1 MTPQER
7 ELINSL
13 FDRLRPLESNPRDGE
28 AERAIAD
35 GLTRAPHAI
44 YALVQTVLVQ
54 DEALKRANA
63 RIEELQ
69 AGNGGSQQAGGSFLD
84 NMRSAV
90 FGNDAGARGSVPPT
104 RTAPAQQP
112 QPAAYAAPPAANY
125 APPSGGP
132 SFLGTAASVAAGA
145 VGGGLLLDGIRSM
158 FGHGSSFG
166 GYGAGYSPWDAPVDA
181 PVVADDVEPADYE
194 TADADDG
201 DYDDGGYDDAGGD
214 DGGGTDMA

>member
-13 FDRLRPLESNPRDGE
+13 FDRLRPLESNPRDAE

-44 YALVQTVLVQ
+44 YVLVQTVLVQ

-69 AGNGGSQQAGGSFLD
+69 AGNASGQQAGGSFLD

-90 FGNDAGARGSVPPT
+90 FGSDPRGSVPPT
-104 RTAPAQQP
+104 RTGPPQQA
-112 QPAAYAAPPAANY
+112 QPAAYAAPAAATY
-125 APPSGGP
+125 APSSGGP

-158 FGHGSSFG
+158 FGHGSAFG
-166 GYGAGYSPWDAPVDA
+166 GYGAGYSPWDGPVDA
-181 PVVADDVEPADYE
+181 PVVVDDVQPADYE

-201 DYDDGGYDDAGGD
+201 SYDDADYDDAGGYD
-214 DGGGTDMA
+214 DGSTDTA

>member
-35 GLTRAPHAI
+35 GLTRAPHAV

-69 AGNGGSQQAGGSFLD
+69 AGNSSGQREGASFLD

-90 FGNDAGARGSVPPT
+90 FGSDTGARGSVPPL
-104 RTAPAQQP
+104 RTAPPQQA
-112 QPAAYAAPPAANY
+112 QPAAYAAPAAANY
-125 APPSGGP
+125 APSSGGP

-158 FGHGSSFG
+158 FGHGGTFG
-166 GYGAGYSPWDAPVDA
+166 GSYGGSYGGYDA
-181 PVVADDVEPADYE
+181 PVVVEDGPVDADYE
-194 TADADDG
+194 TADSDDG
-201 DYDDGGYDDAGGD
+201 DDDDGGYDD
-214 DGGGTDMA
+214 GGGTDTA